1 MANSELIEPA
11 ALTWRDNQPF
21 APRYDDIYYSGD
33 GVEEFRQVFLNPSEL
48 LSRDDLSDCVQVA
61 ELGFGTGWNF
71 VQCAESIM
79 QNTHR
84 RLHYVAFEAHPL
96 TPVDWQRLA
105 QQRPQPLFQ
114 DLAVA
119 APPLL
124 SGWHRRSFAEGRIQ
138 LSVFH
143 GDVLAGLQDLQ
154 ARQRQPIDAWFL
166 DGFDPR
172 KNPKMWQPDVF
183 NALAQCSNKGSRI
196 STFTAAGQVRR
207 GLAAA
212 GFTMRRVDQRPRKRE
227 SLAGVYTLETKRSKT
242 PQPSEMRVFGAGI
255 AGCTI
260 ARELANQGIDVALFD
275 PRGIGTGGSKMQTSA
290 LHCRLLGDSS
300 GAGEFRA
307 RAYHHAR
314 QALAHYP
321 SVRAIDAVQLALS
334 ADEVRKQQRLYDVY
348 AHPTSPWLQFL
359 EASKLDQRLGI
370 KALSGLL
377 FPNSALI
384 NLNLLCQQLADH
396 PRVTLIPTL
405 GQGRP
410 DVIAC
415 ASASRDLVTSM
426 PLEIGDVYGQ
436 LDWIAPPDIPSAD
449 RLDTAIVG
457 NGYVLPGAEHWVLGS
472 TYEQTPWPPAT
483 ATEHNI
489 TSNQRFLGDGP
500 IEPVRYQRA
509 ARCVSSDRDPV
520 IGKVDEHTWVSAAH
534 GSMGSSSA
542 PFAASLIVSDVLGWI
557 PPASPR
563 ALASAAPDR
572 FIERQARRGAKKIG
586 V

>member
-1 MANSELIEPA
+1 
-11 ALTWRDNQPF
+11 
-21 APRYDDIYYSGD
+21 
-33 GVEEFRQVFLNPSEL
+33 
-48 LSRDDLSDCVQVA
+48 
-61 ELGFGTGWNF
+61 
-71 VQCAESIM
+71 M

-84 RLHYVAFEAHPL
+84 RLHYVGFEAHPL

-105 QQRPQPLFQ
+105 EQRPQPLFQ

-172 KNPKMWQPDVF
+172 KNTQMWQPDVF
-183 NALAQCSNKGSRI
+183 NALAQCSSKGSRI

-207 GLAAA
+207 GLAAV
-212 GFTMRRVDQRPRKRE
+212 GFDMRRVDQRPRKRE
-227 SLAGVYTLETKRSKT
+227 SLAGVYTLETQRSKT
-242 PQPSEMRVFGAGI
+242 PQPAEMRVFGAGI

-260 ARELANQGIDVALFD
+260 ARSWLTKASMWRYSIPKALAQVAQRCRPAHCTVDCLGTPVALENSVLVPTTTPGKLWLITQVYEQSTRCNWPCQLTKCANNSGFMTSTLI
-275 PRGIGTGGSKMQTSA
+275 PQVRGCNYLTPA
-290 LHCRLLGDSS
+290 
-300 GAGEFRA
+300 E
-307 RAYHHAR
+307 
-314 QALAHYP
+314 
-321 SVRAIDAVQLALS
+321 
-334 ADEVRKQQRLYDVY
+334 
-348 AHPTSPWLQFL
+348 
-359 EASKLDQRLGI
+359 LDQRLGI
-370 KALSGLL
+370 NALSGLL
-377 FPNSALI
+377 FTNSALI
-384 NLNLLCQQLADH
+384 NLNLLCHQLADH

-457 NGYVLPGAEHWVLGS
+457 NGYVLPGAERWVLGS
-472 TYEQTPWPPAT
+472 TYEQTPWPRAT

-489 TSNQRFLGDGP
+489 KEQSAFLGKL
-500 IEPVRYQRA
+500 
-509 ARCVSSDRDPV
+509 RCNRC
-520 IGKVDEHTWVSAAH
+520 ITSA
-534 GSMGSSSA
+534 
-542 PFAASLIVSDVLGWI
+542 LLDVF
-557 PPASPR
+557 
-563 ALASAAPDR
+563 LAIAIR
-572 FIERQARRGAKKIG
+572 
-586 V
+586 